1 MKNNLLKE
9 NKAVLPSQLIEWLEI
24 GEKSGFV
31 ENFNRNKFLKD
42 IHNKYLSK

>member
-1 MKNNLLKE
+1 MISSTKNYSRK
-9 NKAVLPSQLIEWLEI
+9 SLIEKALEI